1 MKKVKKKN
9 IITKLYIKDVIR
21 RQSTQTRCFM
31 F

>member
-1 MKKVKKKN
+1 MKKVKEK
-9 IITKLYIKDVIR
+9 IITKLYVKDVIR